1 MDYTTSSGNFGLLE
15 TLEAGRRNINMAV
28 DGISDAETRRALR
41 SVMDEE
47 LSKISVVISKELAE
61 KAILARELSLR
72 NSKGEK
78 ASCGIPDRKMSRQ
91 LQPAVHKPERDLS
104 VESGVALVLR
114 PKGAPVDCKGEF
126 TKRMD
131 PVKDGLRIDSMR
143 TTNKGDLVVTV
154 PTESDSESL
163 RSNKS
168 LTEVFDINGASNS
181 WPKLRITNVDGSLP
195 QERVLRGLISQNSL
209 SEKLG
214 IGIEGKLRIRG
225 RVGPRGTPTTS
236 WILEAY
242 PLVWK
247 ALRDKGR
254 AYIENRKCRVREY
267 FTVPRCFK
275 CHVYGHSSR
284 HCTVG
289 RLCGRC
295 GDSGHSRSE
304 CTARTSVC
312 VPCSRRGIRC
322 SNGPA
327 RCVSYRAALKVAHSK
342 IFKNQSVED
351 SST

>member
-1 MDYTTSSGNFGLLE
+1 MC
-15 TLEAGRRNINMAV
+15 I
-28 DGISDAETRRALR
+28 
-41 SVMDEE
+41 
-47 LSKISVVISKELAE
+47 
-61 KAILARELSLR
+61 
-72 NSKGEK
+72 
-78 ASCGIPDRKMSRQ
+78 
-91 LQPAVHKPERDLS
+91 RDS
-104 VESGVALVLR
+104 LR
-114 PKGAPVDCKGEF
+114 PKCAPVDRKGQF
-126 TKRMD
+126 TKRVD

-267 FTVPRCFK
+267 FTVPRLSLI
-275 CHVYGHSSR
+275 H
-284 HCTVG
+284 
-289 RLCGRC
+289 
-295 GDSGHSRSE
+295 
-304 CTARTSVC
+304 
-312 VPCSRRGIRC
+312 I
-322 SNGPA
+322 
-327 RCVSYRAALKVAHSK
+327 
-342 IFKNQSVED
+342 
-351 SST
+351 